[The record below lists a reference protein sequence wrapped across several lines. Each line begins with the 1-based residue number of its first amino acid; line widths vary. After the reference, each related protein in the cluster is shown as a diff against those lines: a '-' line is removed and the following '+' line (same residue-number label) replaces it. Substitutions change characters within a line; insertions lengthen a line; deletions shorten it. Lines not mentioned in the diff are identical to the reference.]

1 MHQIVPQASCVAED
15 GHHLVPGPPGSRSGP
30 LTCPHS
36 GDACAALAPLFASLA
51 PSIDGAAAAWVQSLA
66 PCAGCRVTFEAG
78 RRSLR
83 RLRLGQRERELL
95 IAAAKEAGAP
105 LTVTTP
111 GMSRSESAARR
122 RAALSLG
129 KVGLTAS
136 CAKGRNRR
144 ATISLTE
151 LGHYVMVAYGR
162 YIVAGKPIRW
172 TRPARGA
179 TLPGRDPT
187 ELRDE
192 ALART
197 EAALRSTLD
206 ELKMVLLAAISGR
219 YKNDPEGLE
228 EASRRLERKATL
240 LRSVLEP
247 AGTAKL
253 ADPGRVSHKP
263 AA

>member
-15 GHHLVPGPPGSRSGP
+15 VHPLVPGSSGSGNA
-30 LTCPHS
+30 LACPHS

-51 PSIDGAAAAWVQSLA
+51 PSLDGAAAAWVQGLA

-95 IAAAKEAGAP
+95 IAASATEGGEP
-105 LTVTTP
+105 LTVTAP

-122 RAALSLG
+122 RAALSLS
-129 KVGLTAS
+129 KAGLAAA

-144 ATISLTE
+144 AAISLTE
-151 LGHYVMVAYGR
+151 LGHYVMAAYGR
-162 YIVAGKPIRW
+162 YIVTGKPIRW

-179 TLPGRDPT
+179 ALPGREPA

-206 ELKMVLLAAISGR
+206 DLKKVLLAAIGGR
-219 YKNDPEGLE
+219 YRNDPAGLE
-228 EASRRLERKATL
+228 EASRQLERKATL
-240 LRSVLEP
+240 LKSVLEP
-247 AGTAKL
+247 TGAAKM
-253 ADPGRVSHKP
+253 ADPGYKSHKP